1 MNLLLNAMIYFLL
14 SPMGGKTVIYK
25 FLSYFKLNLAVI
37 LIGVRSLKYKQMIN
51 GKICPRIK
59 YLVSIF

>member
-1 MNLLLNAMIYFLL
+1 
-14 SPMGGKTVIYK
+14 MGGKTVIYK

-37 LIGVRSLKYKQMIN
+37 LIGVKSLKYKQMIN